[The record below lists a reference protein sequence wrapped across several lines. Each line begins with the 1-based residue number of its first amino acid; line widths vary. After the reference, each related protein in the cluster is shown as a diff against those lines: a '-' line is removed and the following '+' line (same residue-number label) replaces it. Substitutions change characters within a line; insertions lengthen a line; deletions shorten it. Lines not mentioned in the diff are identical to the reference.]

1 MRPVGRLAIVSF
13 HTSPL
18 AQPGIGDGGGMNVY
32 VDSLARGLA
41 RAGVNCEVLTR
52 VEAPGQAP
60 IVEVEPGYVVRHLPA
75 GPRARVPK
83 EDLLGL
89 VPEFTDR
96 IVELYRDDRLR
107 PDLLHGNYWL
117 SGLASHRAKHELDLP
132 MVATFH
138 TLARVK
144 AETAA
149 SDEPE
154 LRARGE
160 AEIVRCSDLILA
172 STAEEVDQ
180 LASLY
185 DADRRRIEIVA
196 PGVDHHVFRPGDRGA
211 AKAALGV
218 SGHNVLLFV
227 GRIQPLK
234 GLELAVRSF
243 ARIAAGDP
251 TALLVVIGGPS
262 GSDGPAELAR
272 AQAVIA
278 EHRLEARVQFH
289 PPQLHPRLVTWYRAA
304 DVCLVPSRA
313 ESFGLVALEAAAC
326 GTPVVAAA
334 VGGLRSIIHDGVT
347 GVLVDGRDPSD
358 FAAPIE
364 RLLRDPGERADM
376 GLAASAASLRYSWD
390 MTAVR
395 LRRLY
400 ADVIARTP
408 VRCL

>member
-1 MRPVGRLAIVSF
+1 MPVSRLAIVSF

-41 RAGVNCEVLTR
+41 RAGVHCDVLTR
-52 VEAPGQAP
+52 AEGPGREP
-60 IVEVEPGYVVRHLPA
+60 VVEVEPGYVVRHLRA
-75 GPRARVPK
+75 GPPRPVPK
-83 EDLLGL
+83 EELVGL

-96 IVELYRDDRLR
+96 MVELYRDVRLR

-154 LRARGE
+154 LRARSE
-160 AEIVRCSDLILA
+160 SEIVRCSDLILA
-172 STAEEVDQ
+172 STPEEADQ

-185 DADRRRIEIVA
+185 DADRNRIEIVP
-196 PGVDHHVFRPGDRGA
+196 PGVDHHVFRPGDRRA
-211 AKAALGV
+211 ARSKLGLD
-218 SGHNVLLFV
+218 GRNVVLFV

-234 GLELAVRSF
+234 GLELAVRAF
-243 ARIAAGDP
+243 AQIARDDP
-251 TALLVVIGGPS
+251 TAVLVVIGGPS
-262 GSDGPAELAR
+262 GTDGPAELAR
-272 AQAVIA
+272 AEAVVT
-278 EHRLEARVQFH
+278 EHGLASRVHFH
-289 PPQLHPRLVTWYRAA
+289 PPQPHERLVTWYRAA

-334 VGGLRSIIHDGVT
+334 VGGLRSIIHDGLT
-347 GVLVDGRDPSD
+347 GVLVDGRDPAD
-358 FAAPIE
+358 FAEPIV
-364 RLLRDPGERADM
+364 RLLCEPERRIEM
-376 GLAASAASLRYSWD
+376 GLSAAASARQYSWD

-408 VRCL
+408 VRCF